1 MYFILAYENRTMK
14 PVEIIVRRGRRDEG
28 MMQGVNLRYVVS
40 TYVNGT
46 MTMYPPVQLSYAYI
60 YIYIYI
66 YI

>member
-40 TYVNGT
+40 TYVNIT
-46 MTMYPPVQLSYAYI
+46 SPCTI
-60 YIYIYI
+60 IIC
-66 YI
+66 